1 MIESK
6 PKDNVGMDYILFNL
20 GESPTHLEYCMNTI
34 LSIDKKAKITIC
46 TDDDLT
52 LTSIKVVNIKELP
65 DLEKKREEIV

>member
-34 LSIDKKAKITIC
+34 LSIDKKAKITI
-46 TDDDLT
+46 
-52 LTSIKVVNIKELP
+52 
-65 DLEKKREEIV
+65 